1 VQIYAT
7 TTPIHCFQRRPWNA
21 DLFLRSAR
29 KYRADRHAGNR
40 FARRRV
46 HCRAVLKRSDLME
59 LGLSGKVAI
68 VTGGSKGIGRAVALS
83 FLSEGAS
90 VLICARG
97 RETLEETVALAG
109 ADAAR
114 RIAAAEADLTRA
126 DAIKEVVRRCQST
139 FGGVDILVNNAGST
153 RPGKFEELSDEA
165 WMEDWSLKFFGYV
178 RMAREVLPLIEKRG
192 GGVIVNVIGTGAL
205 RPSAGFMIGGA
216 VNAALNHFTKA
227 LADEGARHGVRVVG
241 VNPGPIMT
249 ERLLRF
255 LPPGEERDKAMR
267 RSTPL
272 GRAGKPEEVADLV
285 AFLASP
291 RAAFIHGGNITID
304 GGANP
309 GLMG

>member
-1 VQIYAT
+1 M
-7 TTPIHCFQRRPWNA
+7 
-21 DLFLRSAR
+21 D
-29 KYRADRHAGNR
+29 
-40 FARRRV
+40 
-46 HCRAVLKRSDLME
+46 

-68 VTGGSKGIGRAVALS
+68 VTGGSKGIGRAVAFSL
-83 FLSEGAS
+83 LNEGAS
-90 VLICARG
+90 VLVCARG
-97 RETLEETVALAG
+97 QDALDETIAMAG
-109 ADAAR
+109 AAAAAR
-114 RIAAAEADLTRA
+114 ITAAAADLTRG
-126 DAIKEVVRRCQST
+126 DAIEAVVERCRAV

-153 RPGKFEELSDEA
+153 RPGEFLKLSDEA

-178 RMAREVLPLIEKRG
+178 RMAREVLPLMQKRG

-205 RPSAGFMIGGA
+205 RPAAGFMIGGA

-227 LADEGARHGVRVVG
+227 LADEGAKHGVRVVG

-272 GRAGKPEEVADLV
+272 GRAGQPEEVADLV
-285 AFLASP
+285 AFLASG
-291 RAAFIHGGNITID
+291 RAAFIHGANVTID
-304 GGANP
+304 GGANT

>member
-1 VQIYAT
+1 M
-7 TTPIHCFQRRPWNA
+7 
-21 DLFLRSAR
+21 D
-29 KYRADRHAGNR
+29 
-40 FARRRV
+40 
-46 HCRAVLKRSDLME
+46 
-59 LGLSGKVAI
+59 LGLGGKVVI

-83 FLSEGAS
+83 FLNEGAS
-90 VLICARG
+90 VLVCARG
-97 RETLEETVALAG
+97 QDALDETIAMAG
-109 ADAAR
+109 ANAAA
-114 RIAAAEADLTRA
+114 RIAAAAADLTRG
-126 DAIKEVVRRCQST
+126 DAIEAVVERCRAV

-153 RPGKFEELSDEA
+153 RPGEFLKLSDEA

-178 RMAREVLPLIEKRG
+178 RMAREVLPLMQKRG

-205 RPSAGFMIGGA
+205 RPAAGFMIGGA

-227 LADEGARHGVRVVG
+227 LADEGAKHGVRVVG

-272 GRAGKPEEVADLV
+272 GRAGQPEEVADLV
-285 AFLASP
+285 AFLASG
-291 RAAFIHGGNITID
+291 RAAFIHGANVTID
-304 GGANP
+304 GGANT